1 MAFSGHSTPSMLR
14 RYHIIDLDVMR
25 QAAERASARRS
36 DPGTVTPLRDCPTSA
51 LPR

>member
-1 MAFSGHSTPSMLR
+1 MLR

-36 DPGTVTPLRDCPTSA
+36 DSGTVTALRDRPPSA
-51 LPR
+51 LSR